1 MPEKKIADRS
11 KEKLV
16 SFVSAEVTNM
26 FGNILDFTEL
36 AVGDSTR
43 YRILRSKVLKISN
56 DTIRNITKEIEDRYS
71 VEYESPIKDILV
83 INNKIKWVSDDTF

>member
-16 SFVSAEVTNM
+16 SFVSGEITNM

-36 AVGDSTR
+36 AVGDSSR

-56 DTIRNITKEIEDRYS
+56 DAIRKITKEIEDRYS
-71 VEYESPIKDILV
+71 IDYEAPVNEVLV
-83 INNKIKWVSDDTF
+83 INRKSLK

>member
-16 SFVSAEVTNM
+16 SFVSGEITNM

-36 AVGDSTR
+36 AVGDSSR

-56 DTIRNITKEIEDRYS
+56 DAIRKITKEIEDRYS
-71 VEYESPIKDILV
+71 IDYEAPINEVLV
-83 INNKIKWVSDDTF
+83 INRKSLK